1 MSDIFR
7 EVDEDI
13 RQEKYR
19 RLWDR
24 FGPWVIALAVLI
36 VLGTGGYRGWH
47 YWQETQ
53 AQEAGD
59 KFLEAIRLSE
69 AGDVDGSLAALE
81 GLSGASGGYPQLA
94 RLRAASELAKAD
106 RKADAVAA
114 FDAISRDSSVD
125 EALKSIAALRA
136 GYLVV
141 DMEGYGAVAD
151 RVEVLTGEDAP
162 FRAAARELLALAAWK
177 AGNAEDARKWI
188 AALQDDED
196 TPSEVSRRVEILS
209 EVIRSQFG
217 AAGDAQ

>member
-36 VLGTGGYRGWH
+36 VLGTGGYRGWQ

-59 KFLEAIRLSE
+59 KFLEAVRLSD
-69 AGDVDGSLAALE
+69 AGDVEGTLSALE
-81 GLSGASGGYPQLA
+81 GLSAASGGYPQLA
-94 RLRAASELAKAD
+94 RLRAAAELAKAD
-106 RKADAVAA
+106 RKAEALAA

-136 GYLVV
+136 GYLAV

-151 RVEVLTGEDAP
+151 RVEVLTGEEAP

-177 AGNAEDARKWI
+177 AGNADDARKWI
-188 AALQDDED
+188 SALEDDED